1 VSLLA
6 EEDPQSEL
14 EALYEVE
21 IDLMVVLGS
30 AMMPISQVLKLG
42 RGAVV
47 ELDRTVDED
56 IEIYGNGRIVGHG
69 EVTVVNEMLGI
80 TVTDIIKTNIG

>member
-1 VSLLA
+1 MADDEPVS
-6 EEDPQSEL
+6 DL

-21 IDLMVVLGS
+21 VDLMVVLGS

-56 IEIYGNGRIVGHG
+56 VEILGNGRVVGHA
-69 EVTVVNEMLGI
+69 EVTVVNEMLGV
-80 TVTDIIKTNIG
+80 TVTNIIKTNIG